1 MKDLIKIM
9 LTLALIFSSTFILI
23 KTTGLLTL
31 EDIKQGLEQAQQIH
45 PGYLAL
51 AVIGL
56 LFADLFI
63 AIPTMTVA
71 IMAGFFLGWP
81 LGAATVITGFLLAGV
96 IGYAIS
102 RRYGWRL
109 LNHIYNDQEKLDEM
123 HLTFSAYGPV
133 MLIICRA
140 MPILPEVSCC
150 MAGATR
156 MSFGKFLTMY
166 GLSTVPYALI
176 ITYSGSIS
184 SPENPAPAI
193 LAAIGISLTLWIA
206 WYLLGRHARKQ
217 KQD

>member
-9 LTLALIFSSTFILI
+9 LTLALIFASTFILI
-23 KTTGLLTL
+23 KATGLLTL
-31 EDIKQGLEQAQQIH
+31 DDIKQSLEQAQQIH

-56 LFADLFI
+56 LFVDLFI

-81 LGAATVITGFLLAGV
+81 LGAAAAITGFSLAGV

-109 LNHIYNDQEKLDEM
+109 LNRIYKDKNKLDEM
-123 HLTFSAYGPV
+123 HQTFSAYGPA

-156 MSFGKFLTMY
+156 MSFRKFLTMY
-166 GLSTVPYALI
+166 GLGTIPYALI
-176 ITYSGSIS
+176 ITYVGSIS
-184 SPENPAPAI
+184 SLENPKPVI
-193 LAAIGISLTLWIA
+193 LAAIGTSLTLWIA

-217 KQD
+217 K